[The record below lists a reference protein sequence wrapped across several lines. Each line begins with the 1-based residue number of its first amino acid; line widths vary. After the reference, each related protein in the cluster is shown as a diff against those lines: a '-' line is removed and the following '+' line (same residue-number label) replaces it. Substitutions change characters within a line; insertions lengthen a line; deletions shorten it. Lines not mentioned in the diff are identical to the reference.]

1 MSIFQFE
8 SLNLEFICKRYE
20 INKFGSFK
28 YKIRP
33 KSIIKQKSR
42 VLFARNQGSAH
53 KTKGQ
58 GVDSYKI
65 EGFFSKIAA
74 RGGTGSSQP
83 SDPRS
88 TTEIRSV
95 GERTGA
101 VERARLASGVGCQRP
116 EEGGGLT
123 AGPSARGTG
132 TNRRGPGAEH
142 VGANRYP

>member
-42 VLFARNQGSAH
+42 DLFARNQGSAH
-53 KTKGQ
+53 KTKGR

-65 EGFFSKIAA
+65 ESFFSKITA
-74 RGGTGSSQP
+74 RGGTGSSQS

-88 TTEIRSV
+88 TAEIRSV

-101 VERARLASGVGCQRP
+101 VERARLASG
-116 EEGGGLT
+116 
-123 AGPSARGTG
+123 AGVSAT
-132 TNRRGPGAEH
+132 
-142 VGANRYP
+142 